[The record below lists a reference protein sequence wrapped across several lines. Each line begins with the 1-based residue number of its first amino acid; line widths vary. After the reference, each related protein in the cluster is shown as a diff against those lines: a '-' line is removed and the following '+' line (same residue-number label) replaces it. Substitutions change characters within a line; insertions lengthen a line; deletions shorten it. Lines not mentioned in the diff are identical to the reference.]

1 MEKTFPPKILICAPS
16 NAAIDE
22 VTHRL
27 RGSILNGGKQG
38 QIPKV
43 VRVGADNAINVTVK
57 EIYLSFSWIRR

>member
-1 MEKTFPPKILICAPS
+1 VEKTFPPKILICAPS

-27 RGSILNGGKQG
+27 RGSILSSGKQG
-38 QIPKV
+38 QV